1 MKQHGVLHV
10 LYIIQELMLW
20 NYIPTMI
27 VDTGQL
33 TKQNPELQHYNAKN
47 AFFHF
52 HKLILQTDKKFLHN
66 PIAKH
71 NKNLLTLPA

>member
-33 TKQNPELQHYNAKN
+33 TKQNPKLQHYNAKN
-47 AFFHF
+47 AFLHF
-52 HKLILQTDKKFLHN
+52 HKPILQTDKQFLYN

-71 NKNLLTLPA
+71 SKNLLTLPA